1 MLGLVITVY
10 NLEKFIDDTLKSVIN
25 NINFKNMYIVCVDDG
40 SIDSSASI
48 IKKYSDIYSNIEYI

>member
-48 IKKYSDIYSNIEYI
+48 I